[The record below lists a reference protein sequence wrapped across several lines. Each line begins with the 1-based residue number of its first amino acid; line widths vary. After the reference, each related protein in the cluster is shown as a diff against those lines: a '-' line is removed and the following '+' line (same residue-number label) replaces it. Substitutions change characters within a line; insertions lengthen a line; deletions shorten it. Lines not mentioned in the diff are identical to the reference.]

1 MNKLRLTDTV
11 YAFIAGLLLSA
22 NTHAQTINVD
32 FGPLDSAIYAGQGI
46 LGGPAGTFWNAVDS
60 AGATNLA
67 FADGTGGTSGV
78 SLTFGTEFSNLG
90 DSFNPGT
97 NTLLADRVVSLP
109 SQTETIT
116 ISGLAANSLFDIV
129 LYNAYYAQE
138 YSITGQPGV
147 GIATTTPDTNSPNAD
162 FPNWTEGVEYARLSS
177 AMSDGSGQLQI
188 QDVPIAGGLFGVN
201 SALAGMQIQAVPL
214 PASIWLF
221 GSGLMG
227 FLGMLGRKKT

>member
-22 NTHAQTINVD
+22 NAHAQTINVD
-32 FGPLDSAIYAGQGI
+32 FGPLDSAVYAGQGI
-46 LGGPAGTFWNAVDS
+46 LGGPADTFWNALDS

-90 DSFNPGT
+90 FPFNPGT
-97 NTLLADRVVSLP
+97 NTLLADRVISLP

-147 GIATTTPDTNSPNAD
+147 GSATTTPDANSPNAD